1 MNRMENLRNCKY
13 IYIFVFCQIP
23 FQGFPRDSNR
33 YNIRKQLRVTGSGGL
48 TFNTTQTYGVFFNTK
63 GFSIYVQTDK
73 GVYKPSQT
81 GEMRDALHAA
91 LVSCS

>member
-1 MNRMENLRNCKY
+1 MNRMENLRNCK
-13 IYIFVFCQIP
+13 YIFVFCQIP

-81 GEMRDALHAA
+81 GETECAICTSRDLG
-91 LVSCS
+91 